1 MLSCISPR
9 GTASPMFV
17 SLVADVSMVMVGAR
31 GLAGPLL
38 LSSAIMVALRSAVA
52 LGDVKG

>member
-1 MLSCISPR
+1 
-9 GTASPMFV
+9 MFV